1 MEIKKSVKD
10 GISLISRTRR
20 KNGKLQVSVCVV
32 CDRCIIGVEKIHAL
46 TKERILLN
54 AKRLSVETYEEFYGE
69 MLHPI
74 LVKQYQ
80 IDDIKGILLS
90 PRSFCG
96 EDTFE
101 CCSTCFS
108 SLKPSQAKKNTK
120 PPKNAIAN
128 GYAIGHIPEVI
139 MIKGEDSLRQVRL
152 TNQQIL
158 KIVRA
163 ALSR

>member
-1 MEIKKSVKD
+1 MLCPKSVF
-10 GISLISRTRR
+10 
-20 KNGKLQVSVCVV
+20 C
-32 CDRCIIGVEKIHAL
+32 
-46 TKERILLN
+46 N
-54 AKRLSVETYEEFYGE
+54 AKRLSVETYEELYGE

-80 IDDIKGILLS
+80 IDDIKGIFLS

-96 EDTFE
+96 GDTFG
-101 CCSTCFS
+101 CCSACFS

-139 MIKGEDSLRQVRL
+139 MIKGEDSPRQVRL
-152 TNQQIL
+152 TNQQISE
-158 KIVRA
+158 IMSA
-163 ALSR
+163 AISRQRPYVFVFAFTGGAQQSIMSHSHFFEIY